1 MNLSQLKDE
10 VTIVLSD
17 TSFAS
22 SLSGWIN
29 DSIGQIIDDAN
40 VPGFK
45 EMLTVN
51 TVISQA
57 YTTLGATCDGRILYA
72 GNSTAEL
79 SGGLVTLEHM
89 LKMYPSMDEAGDVEY
104 IAVEGST
111 MYYQGIPTVATP
123 LTLLHRRKPVVMVED
138 ADEPEGIPEHLHL
151 SVIVPKAAI
160 FGFDR
165 IEDGVEGE
173 KVNTIAQTIRYN
185 KGLHD
190 LMCWVAKRVPHR
202 STSIWSH

>member
-22 SLSGWIN
+22 SLSNWIN

-51 TVISQA
+51 TVVSQA
-57 YTTLGATCDGRILYA
+57 YTTLGATCDGRILYVGSA
-72 GNSTAEL
+72 TAEL
-79 SGGLVTLEHM
+79 SGGLVTLEHL
-89 LKMYPSMDEAGDVEY
+89 LKMYPSMSEAGDVEY
-104 IAVEGST
+104 IAVEGNT

-123 LTLLHRRKPVVMVED
+123 LTILHRRKPVVMVED
-138 ADEPEGIPEHLHL
+138 TDTPEGIPEHLHL
-151 SVIVPKAAI
+151 AVIVPRVAMR
-160 FGFDR
+160 GFDR
-165 IEDGVEGE
+165 IEDGCEGE
-173 KVNTIAQTIRYN
+173 KVNTIAQSIRY
-185 KGLHD
+185 KQGLHD